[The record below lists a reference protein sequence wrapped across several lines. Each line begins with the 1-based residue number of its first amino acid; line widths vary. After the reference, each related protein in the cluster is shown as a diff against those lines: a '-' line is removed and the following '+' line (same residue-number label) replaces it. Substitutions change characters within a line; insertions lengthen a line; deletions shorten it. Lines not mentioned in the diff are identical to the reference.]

1 MPNNPER
8 PVSGLPDDPAKL
20 ERELVKRMQAAARVY
35 REAVADHEQVLNKH
49 LDMLD
54 HPDGA
59 HAWRNAAASERLALE
74 KYAAAI
80 KDYSNMMLRKRAPK
94 A

>member
-1 MPNNPER
+1 MPNSPDKT
-8 PVSGLPDDPAKL
+8 VSGSPDDTAKL

-35 REAVADHEQVLNKH
+35 RDAVADHEQVLKKH

-59 HAWRNAAASERLALE
+59 HAWHNAAASERLALE
-74 KYAAAI
+74 KYTAAI
-80 KDYSNMMLRKRAPK
+80 KEYSNLMLRKRSPK
-94 A
+94 G